1 MVSSS
6 QTKKVFNLHVNTNGV
21 EGAFAD
27 MNSSLK
33 TAAVNTLNVVGR
45 TSNKKIAADI
55 KANYNIKARTLRL
68 GKTVSLRRADVR
80 KRLPVFT
87 ISILKKGRGLA
98 LYSPI
103 PNTTGRSRGSG
114 GVSVQIKKGRQ
125 TIRRSFIIKN
135 KRGMPFVVRK
145 SRKGGFVD
153 RVSRSGKRYKAARSE
168 FLYGPSLAALY
179 GRRKSLKIIGKVID
193 TDYKNELDK
202 QFNNQFEKKRR

>member
-6 QTKKVFNLHVNTNGV
+6 QTKKVFNLHVDINDI
-21 EGAFAD
+21 EGAYAD
-27 MNSSLK
+27 MNSALK
-33 TAAVNTLNVVGR
+33 SANVNTLNVVGR
-45 TSNKKIAADI
+45 TSNKEIASDI
-55 KANYNIKARTLRL
+55 KANYNIKARTLKL
-68 GKTVSLRRADVR
+68 GKTVRLRRADVR

-103 PNTTGRSRGSG
+103 KTKAGI
-114 GVSVQIKKGRQ
+114 SVRIKKGKQ
-125 TIRRSFIIKN
+125 TVRRSFFIKN
-135 KRGMPFVVRK
+135 KQGMRFVVRK

-153 RVSRSGKRYKAARSE
+153 RVSKSGKRYKAARSK

-179 GRRKSLKIIGKVID
+179 GRRKSLRIIRNIIER
-193 TDYKNELDK
+193 DYKSELDK

>member
-6 QTKKVFNLHVNTNGV
+6 QTKKVFNLHININDV
-21 EGAFAD
+21 EDAFAD
-27 MNSSLK
+27 MNSALK
-33 TAAVNTLNVVGR
+33 TANVNTLNVVGR
-45 TSNKKIAADI
+45 TSNKEIAADI
-55 KANYNIKARTLRL
+55 KTNYNIKARTLKL

-98 LYSPI
+98 LYSPTRTKAGI
-103 PNTTGRSRGSG
+103 
-114 GVSVQIKKGRQ
+114 SVRIKKGKQ
-125 TIRRSFIIKN
+125 TIRRSFFIKN
-135 KRGMPFVVRK
+135 KHGMRFVVRK

-168 FLYGPSLAALY
+168 FLYGPSLASLY
-179 GRRKSLKIIGKVID
+179 GRRKSLKIIGQVID
-193 TDYKNELDK
+193 SDYKNELDR

>member
-1 MVSSS
+1 MVASS
-6 QTKKVFNLHVNTNGV
+6 QTKKVFNLHVDLNEL

-98 LYSPI
+98 LYSPTR
-103 PNTTGRSRGSG
+103 TTA
-114 GVSVQIKKGRQ
+114 GVSVRIKKGKQ

-179 GRRKSLKIIGKVID
+179 GRRKSLQIIGKVID
-193 TDYKNELDK
+193 EDYKNELDK